1 MWLFGRRRTA
11 ATTGRT
17 GASGTLMP
25 VCGINVTHVRAGSA
39 TGAWAER
46 LGLSSLDSSFLRVE
60 TPTAHMH
67 VGWLSTL
74 ELPTRAE
81 QLDPAA
87 LIEQIAG
94 RLHVAPRFRQRV
106 VQSPPS
112 LAEPS
117 WEDDGSFHIRVTCT
131 SSTSRGRR
139 AAGSRSSRTASYPA
153 RGQDP
158 RPCSRTPST
167 NSPLRRRFVLT
178 QEQGELG
185 FSPSDEGLSSPGLI
199 H

>member
-1 MWLFGRRRTA
+1 
-11 ATTGRT
+11 
-17 GASGTLMP
+17 MP

-117 WEDDGSFHIRVTCT
+117 WEDDGSFHILRHVHVVDEPW
-131 SSTSRGRR
+131 
-139 AAGSRSSRTASYPA
+139 ASSRRLAELTDGFLSRAWA
-153 RGQDP
+153 RSPTLLEDALDELAATQTVRLNAGT
-158 RPCSRTPST
+158 RRTRLQPV
-167 NSPLRRRFVLT
+167 R
-178 QEQGELG
+178 
-185 FSPSDEGLSSPGLI
+185 
-199 H
+199 